1 MKYVNHHHGCS
12 GFVPTKP
19 DGTEWAHLLVLE
31 DGAVVH
37 ADTET
42 EALES
47 LIPGYA
53 DLPRDDAGARRRA
66 RVGHAERLA
75 AAVQERR
82 IEAAVADGRLDPA
95 DPDDELLMSILRLP
109 KSEGMLLASPDAP
122 GEQAAWEGP
131 VTLVLVATSYAPH
144 TDVPPARGRVTWLN
158 PSEERAYLESLRDS
172 GLRNYWS
179 AAAPA

>member
-19 DGTEWAHLLVLE
+19 DGSEWAHLLVLE

-53 DLPRDDAGARRRA
+53 DLPREDAQARRRA
-66 RVGHAERLA
+66 RIGHAERLA
-75 AAVQERR
+75 ATLQERR
-82 IEAAVADGRLDPA
+82 IEAAIAQGRLNPA
-95 DPDDELLMSILRLP
+95 DPDDELLIRILRLP
-109 KSEGMLLASPDAP
+109 KSEGLLLASPDAP
-122 GEQAAWEGP
+122 GEQSLWEGP
-131 VTLVLVATSYAPH
+131 IGLVLVRTSYAPH
-144 TDVPPARGRVTWLN
+144 TEVPPALGRVTWLD
-158 PSEERAYLESLRDS
+158 PSEERAYLDSLRES
-172 GLRNYWS
+172 GLRNYW
-179 AAAPA
+179 AATPTG

>member
-19 DGTEWAHLLVLE
+19 DGSEWAHLLVLE

-53 DLPRDDAGARRRA
+53 DLPRDDADARRRA
-66 RVGHAERLA
+66 RIGHAERLA
-75 AAVQERR
+75 ALVQERW
-82 IEAAVADGRLDPA
+82 IEAAVTQGRLIPA
-95 DPDDELLMSILRLP
+95 DPNDELLISILRVP
-109 KSEGMLLASPDAP
+109 KSQGMVLASPQAP
-122 GEQAAWEGP
+122 GEQAPWEGTVGLIL
-131 VTLVLVATSYAPH
+131 VTTSYAPYA
-144 TDVPPARGRVTWLN
+144 DVPPATGRVVWLD
-158 PSEERAYLESLRDS
+158 PSQERAYLESLRDS
-172 GLRNYWS
+172 GLRNYW
-179 AAAPA
+179 AAQPAS

>member
-19 DGTEWAHLLVLE
+19 DGSEWGHLLVL
-31 DGAVVH
+31 DNGAVVH

-53 DLPRDDAGARRRA
+53 DLPADDVDARRRA
-66 RVGHAERLA
+66 RIGHAERLA

-82 IEAAVADGRLDPA
+82 IEAAVAQGRLDPA
-95 DPDDELLMSILRLP
+95 DPDDEMLMGILRLP
-109 KSEGMLLASPDAP
+109 KSEGMLLATPDAP
-122 GEQAAWEGP
+122 GEQALWEGAVP
-131 VTLVLVATSYAPH
+131 LVLVRTSYAPH
-144 TDVPPARGRVTWLN
+144 TDVPPARGRVIWLD
-158 PSEERAYLESLRDS
+158 PHEERAYLDSLRDS
-172 GLRNYWS
+172 GLRNYW
-179 AAAPA
+179 AAC

>member
-19 DGTEWAHLLVLE
+19 DGSEWAHLLVLE

-37 ADTET
+37 ADTEA

-53 DLPRDDAGARRRA
+53 DLPAEDAAARRRA
-66 RVGHAERLA
+66 RIAHAERLA

-82 IEAAVADGRLDPA
+82 IDAAVAGGRLNPA
-95 DPDDELLMSILRLP
+95 DADDELLISLLRLP
-109 KSEGMLLASPDAP
+109 KSEPMLLATPDAP
-122 GEQAAWEGP
+122 GQQAPWDGP
-131 VTLVLVATSYAPH
+131 VALVLVATSYAPH
-144 TDVPPARGRVTWLN
+144 TDVPQALGRVSWLD

-172 GLRNYWS
+172 GLRNYWAS
-179 AAAPA
+179 T